1 MDSFQETSDLTD
13 TRKQAFKFRPLNVF
27 RQNLCGSENLKLAYI
42 YIYIYMCVCVC
53 VCVCVYVCIILS
65 VYVCVYII

>member
-13 TRKQAFKFRPLNVF
+13 TRKQAFKFRPLNIF

-42 YIYIYMCVCVC
+42 YVCVC
-53 VCVCVYVCIILS
+53 VCVCIILS

>member
-1 MDSFQETSDLTD
+1 MDSFHETSDLTD
-13 TRKQAFKFRPLNVF
+13 TRKQAFKFRPLNIF

-42 YIYIYMCVCVC
+42 YVCVC
-53 VCVCVYVCIILS
+53 VCVCIILS